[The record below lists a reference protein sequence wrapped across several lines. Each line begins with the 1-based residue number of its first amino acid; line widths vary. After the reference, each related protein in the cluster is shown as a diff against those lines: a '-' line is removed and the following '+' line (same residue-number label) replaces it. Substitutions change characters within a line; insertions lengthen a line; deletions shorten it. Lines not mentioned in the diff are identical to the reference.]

1 MPALLRR
8 FLFAPIPRLLWTFLL
23 AAGLGRLMRWIAP
36 ELLRASNVTLTGAT
50 RNAVMTTLIFA
61 VALWLF
67 EGKRPRDAG
76 LGLSGSV
83 SETARGF
90 LLGALLL
97 TVVTGV
103 IALGGGYQLLG
114 WAPIPEGTSRLALL
128 LRVVLIFLAVGIFEE
143 VLFRGILFRQLEQ
156 AIGTWL
162 AIVASALFF
171 GLGHRGNPGATWV
184 SGIAIAIEAGALL
197 AASYVATRSLWM
209 PIGLHWA
216 WNLFEG
222 PVWGSP
228 VSGFPL
234 PVLAQARFPGPSL
247 LTGGAFGPE
256 ASVPG
261 MVLGAA
267 LGAWFLVLAVRRG
280 QIVTPGWMWW
290 IAGRLRRH
298 PLDPVPPSPVAE
310 PVSPASTA

>member
-114 WAPIPEGTSRLALL
+114 W
-128 LRVVLIFLAVGIFEE
+128 
-143 VLFRGILFRQLEQ
+143 
-156 AIGTWL
+156 
-162 AIVASALFF
+162 
-171 GLGHRGNPGATWV
+171 
-184 SGIAIAIEAGALL
+184 
-197 AASYVATRSLWM
+197 
-209 PIGLHWA
+209 
-216 WNLFEG
+216 
-222 PVWGSP
+222 
-228 VSGFPL
+228 
-234 PVLAQARFPGPSL
+234 
-247 LTGGAFGPE
+247 
-256 ASVPG
+256 
-261 MVLGAA
+261 
-267 LGAWFLVLAVRRG
+267 
-280 QIVTPGWMWW
+280 
-290 IAGRLRRH
+290 
-298 PLDPVPPSPVAE
+298 
-310 PVSPASTA
+310 